1 MIHLFANKVEV
12 LNTTNAKGYKLAETN
27 LNEIVLLQ
35 IDKGA
40 EIPAHPLPVNVVFY
54 VTKGKGEITIEGN
67 TFSAQKGDVVEVKAN
82 VQRSWMNN
90 TSESLEL
97 LVIKEKI

>member
-1 MIHLFANKVEV
+1 MIHPFTNKIEI
-12 LNTTNAKGYKLAETN
+12 LNTKNAKGFKLAETS

-35 IDKGA
+35 IKKGV
-40 EIPAHPLPVNVVFY
+40 EIPTHPLPVNVVFY
-54 VTKGKGEITIEGN
+54 VTKGKGEITIEED
-67 TFSAQKGDVVEVKAN
+67 TFSTQKGDVIEVKAN
-82 VQRSWMNN
+82 LQRSWMNN